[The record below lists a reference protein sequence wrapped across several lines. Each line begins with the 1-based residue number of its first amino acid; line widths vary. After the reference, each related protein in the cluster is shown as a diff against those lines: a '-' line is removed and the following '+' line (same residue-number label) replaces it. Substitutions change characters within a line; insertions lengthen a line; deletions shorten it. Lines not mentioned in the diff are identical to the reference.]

1 MKTQDEFTQCEMKI
15 SGRQTP
21 GLKDGE
27 SINVTAGQS
36 LEERD
41 EQEMSSDLNRIRN
54 DTNQY
59 LTLNSK

>member
-1 MKTQDEFTQCEMKI
+1 MKI